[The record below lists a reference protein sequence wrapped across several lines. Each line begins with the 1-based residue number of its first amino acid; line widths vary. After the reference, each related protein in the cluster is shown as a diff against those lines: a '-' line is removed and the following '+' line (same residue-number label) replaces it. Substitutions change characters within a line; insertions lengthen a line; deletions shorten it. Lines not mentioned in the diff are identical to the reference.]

1 MVNLNVN
8 FNGSDYVLSLPT
20 MFSEVN
26 PEFLKTLVD
35 NIDIAPDYSLVA
47 IIYKEKPIA
56 IIDSIKRNKNA
67 TVAGIAM
74 MIKHGECNSNF
85 INNSKLGETLNI
97 APSDIAL
104 GYHVSSPNNSLN
116 ANLLVAL
123 DASDSSFRRK
133 CMAVLDPV
141 YLVDFKI
148 IPNCNIHGIT
158 KSNKTPIV
166 DIYFKKAKTDA

>member
-35 NIDIAPDYSLVA
+35 NIDVAPDYSLVA

-85 INNSKLGETLNI
+85 II
-97 APSDIAL
+97 
-104 GYHVSSPNNSLN
+104 
-116 ANLLVAL
+116 
-123 DASDSSFRRK
+123 
-133 CMAVLDPV
+133 
-141 YLVDFKI
+141 
-148 IPNCNIHGIT
+148 
-158 KSNKTPIV
+158 KSHI
-166 DIYFKKAKTDA
+166 

>member
-1 MVNLNVN
+1 MINLNVN
-8 FNGSDYVLSLPT
+8 FNGADYVLSLPT

-35 NIDIAPDYSLVA
+35 NVDVAPDYSLVA

-56 IIDSIKRNKNA
+56 IIDSIKRNRNA

-74 MIKHGECNSNF
+74 MIKHGKCDSDF

-104 GYHVSSPNNSLN
+104 GYHVSASGNSLN
-116 ANLLVAL
+116 ANLLVTL
-123 DASDSSFRRK
+123 DATDNSFRNK
-133 CMAVLDPV
+133 CMHVLDPV

-148 IPNCNIHGIT
+148 VPNCNIHGIT

-166 DIYFKKAKTDA
+166 DIYFKKAKADV

>member
-8 FNGSDYVLSLPT
+8 FNGADYVLSLPT

-35 NIDIAPDYSLVA
+35 NIDVAPDYSLVA

-104 GYHVSSPNNSLN
+104 GYHVSTSYNSLN
-116 ANLLVAL
+116 ANFLASLVNDNTSL
-123 DASDSSFRRK
+123 YNQ
-133 CMAVLDPV
+133 CMAIQDSV
-141 YLVDFKI
+141 YFVDFKI
-148 IPNCNIHGIT
+148 IPNCNIHGIVKT
-158 KSNKTPIV
+158 LNKPIV
-166 DIYFKKAKTDA
+166 DIYFKKAKADA